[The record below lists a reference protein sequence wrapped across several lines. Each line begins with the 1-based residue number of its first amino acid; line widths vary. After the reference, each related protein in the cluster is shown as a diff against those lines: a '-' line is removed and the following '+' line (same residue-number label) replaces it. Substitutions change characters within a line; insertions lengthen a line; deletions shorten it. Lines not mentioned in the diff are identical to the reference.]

1 MRRYLYSNLLRIVF
15 GSLLIITSIPS
26 LAYFICS
33 LLIDKSL
40 DIAGLAIILSC
51 LLLWF
56 LLELIILVLNKK
68 ANNSILF
75 EEGKIVYKNRTFFSN
90 NVSIKYFKFYI
101 SIIEPS
107 LVIPKVHIN
116 GDNLSITCY
125 LPKKDIKKLNKM
137 SFEIREI

>member
-15 GSLLIITSIPS
+15 GSLLIITFIPS
-26 LAYFICS
+26 LVYFICF

-40 DIAGLAIILSC
+40 DIASFAIILSC